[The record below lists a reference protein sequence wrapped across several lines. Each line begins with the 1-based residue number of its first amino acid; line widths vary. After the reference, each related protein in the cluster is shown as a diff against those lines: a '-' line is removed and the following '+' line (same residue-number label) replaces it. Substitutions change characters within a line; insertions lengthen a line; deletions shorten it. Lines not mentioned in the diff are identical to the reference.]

1 MSSDPAGKK
10 LYILGE
16 IMIYNFKCENCGKL
30 IEVAISI
37 KEYDKVKNRQN
48 CPLCNGKLKRV
59 IEWNGI
65 ATCSNNNGWF
75 GKSDGSNA
83 I

>member
-1 MSSDPAGKK
+1 MK
-10 LYILGE
+10 
-16 IMIYNFKCENCGKL
+16 YNFKCNVCGAEEEKEIAIADYDREKENQKCTCG
-30 IEVAISI
+30 
-37 KEYDKVKNRQN
+37 
-48 CPLCNGKLKRV
+48 GKLKRV

>member
-1 MSSDPAGKK
+1 MSLIPAEKK

-37 KEYDKVKNRQN
+37 KEYDKAKNRQT
-48 CPLCNGKLKRV
+48 CPLCNGRLKRV
-59 IEWNGI
+59 IEWSGI
-65 ATCSNNNGWF
+65 ATSSNNNGWC
-75 GKSDGSNA
+75 GKSGGNA

>member
-1 MSSDPAGKK
+1 MNSIPAGKK
-10 LYILGE
+10 HYILGE

-37 KEYDKVKNRQN
+37 KEYDKVKNKQT

-65 ATCSNNNGWF
+65 ATGSGAGWF